1 MGHQRF
7 RKFNTKDMYPDQTID
22 NDMCMIVKSGRHI
35 FLRGQTGF
43 DLVGAFVG
51 AGDPGRHLQDH
62 HLHHRPGDILRASSL
77 AAPG

>member
-35 FLRGQTGF
+35 FLRGQT
-43 DLVGAFVG
+43 
-51 AGDPGRHLQDH
+51 
-62 HLHHRPGDILRASSL
+62 
-77 AAPG
+77 